1 MKSFLE
7 FLIEMS
13 VTDAMKLFGINEV
26 PSTKEELNKHF
37 KKLALKH
44 HPDLGGSEETM
55 KMLNQ
60 AKELLDKNLGKSFK
74 SSTVAGQKSEYD
86 IKMEYVKSLIRETL
100 NRFDENLYKDYLDK
114 AFGVKFNVKKSFNKF
129 TDLIMEF
136 ADEERDKIFELTFYV
151 DAHKAYTQ
159 IYDSKTLGNENNKTF
174 DIGMHSFVFID
185 DKKQVLTKDRFMKV
199 SDVKI
204 FTDPTILLPKT
215 KISKLAKGEIRKNS
229 KTTKRDFEAL
239 IEGKFN
245 GEVSNLGG
253 GQSYYYI
260 PVHNEEYI
268 VVIWRNT
275 FMRLGY
281 YNLYAIG
288 KPLDKSKKFVFT
300 KYQKWLEHKELVQK
314 YPGYGSSTHFIENQK
329 GFDFLRSALSD
340 LNKSGNL
347 DKFVKDY
354 IEFSKH
360 IYDE

>member
-159 IYDSKTLGNENNKTF
+159 IYDSKTLGDENNKTF

-204 FTDPTILLPKT
+204 FTDPRH
-215 KISKLAKGEIRKNS
+215 SC
-229 KTTKRDFEAL
+229 
-239 IEGKFN
+239 
-245 GEVSNLGG
+245 
-253 GQSYYYI
+253 
-260 PVHNEEYI
+260 
-268 VVIWRNT
+268 RN
-275 FMRLGY
+275 
-281 YNLYAIG
+281 
-288 KPLDKSKKFVFT
+288 
-300 KYQKWLEHKELVQK
+300 Q
-314 YPGYGSSTHFIENQK
+314 
-329 GFDFLRSALSD
+329 
-340 LNKSGNL
+340 
-347 DKFVKDY
+347 
-354 IEFSKH
+354 
-360 IYDE
+360 